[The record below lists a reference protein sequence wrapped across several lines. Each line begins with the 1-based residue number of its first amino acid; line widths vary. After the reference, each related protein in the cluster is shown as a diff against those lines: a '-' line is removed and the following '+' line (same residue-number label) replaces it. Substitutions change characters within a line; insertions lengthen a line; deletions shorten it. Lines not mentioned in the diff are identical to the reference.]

1 MEITTITPQEF
12 QSGKKRRIPKAEADR
27 IACALIS
34 THIQDNWPDETIGEW
49 MDASHNIDINS
60 KNGVKVLKAIN
71 EIQTRLQRKGRRK
84 DATT

>member
-12 QSGKKRRIPKAEADR
+12 QAGKKYRITKAEANR
-27 IACALIS
+27 IACSLIS
-34 THIQDNWPDETIGEW
+34 THIQDNWPHETIGEW
-49 MDASHNIDINS
+49 MDAFHRVDINS

-84 DATT
+84 DAT